1 MSAEKQPDENK
12 SRKTVIPDE
21 QKIRLTVKKSLD
33 AFYAAEQKRMMSYH
47 EFLWGQLKM
56 IRK

>member
-21 QKIRLTVKKSLD
+21 QKIRLTVKNRWMLSTL
-33 AFYAAEQKRMMSYH
+33 RN
-47 EFLWGQLKM
+47 
-56 IRK
+56 RKE